1 MWNNRQ
7 SINWILETLTMTI
20 EPAPVWN
27 TRQSSNQRNK
37 DPAVSWCFSSCEQID
52 GPQVKVEPTVQPAL
66 WVESLLY
73 SRHPPEISRY
83 PTKQQAITLA
93 DHEAEPA
100 TSVTRTLHVTCYT
113 HAARTAESSQFQSN
127 RYSSVQYSTHLNQTL
142 DNLAIY
148 HSTIR
153 FALDTTRKTLHKMD
167 DPSIYPSIHPS
178 IHPSNFNLPQV
189 SFDFNFVWNPIYSY
203 SYSFIYKYKLHS
215 SRLKDWIRMVVSR
228 LEDELNWIE
237 LNWIELT
244 RFEIDSIQP
253 KPNKHIVYRR
263 IEYWCCVKVLKPV
276 PTMVVSTSFYFDFG
290 FDGRSRRN
298 WSDRTVQFTMST
310 DSMLPS
316 QESSIKWSEIATQAT
331 CTGRFRFEFII

>member
-1 MWNNRQ
+1 MSSLRLALQWSLQESGIGFWRDLRWRLSRAAMWNNRQ

-37 DPAVSWCFSSCEQID
+37 DPAVSWRFSSCEQID

-73 SRHPPEISRY
+73 SRLPPEISRY

-167 DPSIYPSIHPS
+167 DPSIHPSIHPS
-178 IHPSNFNLPQV
+178 IEFQFAS
-189 SFDFNFVWNPIYSY
+189 SFFRFQ
-203 SYSFIYKYKLHS
+203 F
-215 SRLKDWIRMVVSR
+215 R
-228 LEDELNWIE
+228 LESDLFLFVFFHLQIQIAQLEIEGLDPNGRFKTRGWIELNWIE
-237 LNWIELT
+237 LNWIEL
-244 RFEIDSIQP
+244 
-253 KPNKHIVYRR
+253 
-263 IEYWCCVKVLKPV
+263 
-276 PTMVVSTSFYFDFG
+276 
-290 FDGRSRRN
+290 N
-298 WSDRTVQFTMST
+298 W
-310 DSMLPS
+310 
-316 QESSIKWSEIATQAT
+316 
-331 CTGRFRFEFII
+331 